1 MGYQSVVVQLVFRGY
16 GIVVVHRFAIRYLDL
31 AAHLDNLVGLVHL
44 LGHTF
49 LNAMNFYVQPILA
62 QRAERIDRIA
72 VNAYS

>member
-1 MGYQSVVVQLVFRGY
+1 MTVQLVFRGY
-16 GIVVVHRFAIRYLDL
+16 GIVVVHRFAIRYL

-44 LGHTF
+44 LGHTS
-49 LNAMNFYVQPILA
+49 LDAMNFYVQPILA